1 MCCIECEQTEVCR
14 NRSRLGIDLDSY
26 MYFLDC
32 EGSPFEKMRMGGCRS
47 PGYEAVTPMETALTL
62 SADRDT
68 PLTPAHLF
76 RAITWSLSPSLRCAS
91 APVANPHAGL
101 YLGAFWWSYWASLRP
116 YARFARSLEA
126 PSVTRLAHAPCKL
139 LPRSRPD

>member
-68 PLTPAHLF
+68 PLTPAPPVSSNHVVALAKFAMCFGACGEPSCRPLSRSFLVVLLGVLAALRPF
-76 RAITWSLSPSLRCAS
+76 RALPGGPLRHEAGTCALQA
-91 APVANPHAGL
+91 AP
-101 YLGAFWWSYWASLRP
+101 
-116 YARFARSLEA
+116 
-126 PSVTRLAHAPCKL
+126 
-139 LPRSRPD
+139 